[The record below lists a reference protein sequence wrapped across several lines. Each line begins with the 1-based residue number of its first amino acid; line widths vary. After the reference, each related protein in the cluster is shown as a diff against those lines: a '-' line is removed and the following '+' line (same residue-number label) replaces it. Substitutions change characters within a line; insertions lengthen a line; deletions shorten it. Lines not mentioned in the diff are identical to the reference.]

1 MIEDILYSR
10 LREYQE
16 RIERARENITRA
28 LRVSKKPAVCIS
40 AGKDSTVLLSLVLE
54 QKKDALAVFYDSGFE
69 YPETYETL
77 EKLEKHF
84 GIEILIIETSYTMQE
99 IIELEKELGGI
110 SPSFVKNVLVYEPSL
125 YVRDEY
131 GVDMFFVG
139 LRAEESKQRK
149 LAVLR
154 KMPFYFNKRF
164 QYYLAYPIGH
174 LKVEDVFAYIY
185 SNKLPIHPFYEMN
198 LPLERNKRRIG
209 VIGGTA
215 ASTIGRQ
222 YWLKLSHPE
231 MFEKL
236 CELDPSVLFFA

>member
-1 MIEDILYSR
+1 MARNPVLRRCENGEEGEVTEESHPERHKRRRKKWKMIEDILYSR

-16 RIERARENITRA
+16 RIESARENITRA
-28 LRVSKKPAVCIS
+28 LRVSKKPAVCVS

-54 QKKDALAVFYDSGFE
+54 QKKDALVVFYDSGFE

-139 LRAEESKQRK
+139 LRAEESKQ
-149 LAVLR
+149 VSIPLR
-154 KMPFYFNKRF
+154 F
-164 QYYLAYPIGH
+164 
-174 LKVEDVFAYIY
+174 D
-185 SNKLPIHPFYEMN
+185 
-198 LPLERNKRRIG
+198 
-209 VIGGTA
+209 
-215 ASTIGRQ
+215 
-222 YWLKLSHPE
+222 
-231 MFEKL
+231 
-236 CELDPSVLFFA
+236 